1 MPTTR
6 SGSGVI
12 NKSIPGIIYT
22 RLINNKPASTARMA
36 EKPDKVDPLRRGR
49 ELASYYACHQEKDP
63 GFLTKADISWVKE
76 YCDCQDAEDGH
87 PDKWDTNKASA
98 TATRSWWRKEMEKLD
113 KAKGT
118 EGVPPTAATA
128 VVVAVPASLPVSDH
142 GLQHIV
148 PVPSLNTPAIASLPN
163 DDTQRVS
170 PASQSQTLPATS
182 PVPVPVINQTHQRPP
197 VSPIPTSSTSLPRS
211 SHIRRSV
218 FSSPEPSDI
227 GRVSVPELK
236 RLFDGWNGESTTEQL
251 RPSNTSHPHPAR
263 EKVSETVPFGP
274 VLYQYYLDKR
284 RGVLPPKTSLAEQ
297 VLERIE
303 TTEVIGNDVFA
314 AKITGGK
321 ARGSPGREQRDGERA
336 GQSQRF
342 SPSHELRETN
352 RRGKYRQQSLYMDE
366 EDEYSGRTEKTHDG
380 NTRYDGNEGRGKVK
394 PLRRHREEDDDEY
407 RGRTHNRHRRPRHDS
422 NGQDEDHSPG
432 RHQDDE
438 GSHGKRK
445 PRHRREPEAPQQHH
459 WRQGTDKSSRR
470 DQKGH
475 GRRD

>member
-1 MPTTR
+1 
-6 SGSGVI
+6 
-12 NKSIPGIIYT
+12 
-22 RLINNKPASTARMA
+22 MA

-314 AKITGGK
+314 AKITGEEENTGSK
-321 ARGSPGREQRDGERA
+321 VYTWMKKMSIAEEQKRHMMETPATTAMKAEERLSLYGGIAKKMTTSTAEELTIVTEDPDTIAMDKTRIIPQGGIKTTRDHMARGNLAIDV
-336 GQSQRF
+336 SQKPR
-342 SPSHELRETN
+342 SNITG
-352 RRGKYRQQSLYMDE
+352 GK
-366 EDEYSGRTEKTHDG
+366 GRT
-380 NTRYDGNEGRGKVK
+380 
-394 PLRRHREEDDDEY
+394 
-407 RGRTHNRHRRPRHDS
+407 
-422 NGQDEDHSPG
+422 SP
-432 RHQDDE
+432 HVE
-438 GSHGKRK
+438 I
-445 PRHRREPEAPQQHH
+445 
-459 WRQGTDKSSRR
+459 RR
-470 DQKGH
+470 DMVGETE
-475 GRRD
+475 RR